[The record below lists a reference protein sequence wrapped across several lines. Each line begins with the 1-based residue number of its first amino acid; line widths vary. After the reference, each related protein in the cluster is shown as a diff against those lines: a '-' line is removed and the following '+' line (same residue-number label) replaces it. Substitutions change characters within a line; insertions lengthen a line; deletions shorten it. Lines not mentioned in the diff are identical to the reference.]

1 MKYRLYT
8 VDRLCRNNG
17 VGDYI
22 VAGYPDWWD
31 VEATETG
38 NRKFNKLL
46 LIHELVECMLIQE
59 EGIEE
64 YTIDQFDANN
74 LDAEEPGELLNAPY
88 HKEHVH
94 AEFVEK
100 YLCEAMNVD
109 WNEYSKAI
117 EELIKKHETKR

>member
-8 VDRLCRNNG
+8 VNRLCRNEG

-22 VAGYPDWWD
+22 VSGYPDWWD
-31 VEATETG
+31 VECTETG
-38 NRKFNKLL
+38 SRKFNKLL

-59 EGIEE
+59 AGIEE
-64 YTIDQFDANN
+64 SEIDKFDAENI
-74 LDAEEPGELLNAPY
+74 DAPEPGELLSAPY

-100 YLCEAMNVD
+100 YLCEAMGID
-109 WNEYSKAI
+109 WNDYSNAI
-117 EELIKKHETKR
+117 DELIKRYESKR